1 MMMGRTSEII
11 KAFGAVQAEMHRE
24 LGALDIGEYSEV
36 AAGRTR
42 ARLFKSIDALSVYAA
57 GWAKRAVK
65 AQYVDQQARTRTRL
79 ELIGAERN
87 RRFDKRRH
95 ERAINRSSDAV
106 LKDYMKATA
115 AMKMLVG
122 SYLDSLRRH
131 NASLLQVQEF
141 DATGLGQLADEFIG
155 TLVTNAIANNQA
167 RGVVSRTIMAW
178 LRKNLADG
186 NYIQIGNRM
195 YNVRAYSE
203 LVARTWMIEASTEA
217 VKQMCSEYGNDLV
230 VFSTHDNP
238 CEECA
243 ALEGQIFSI
252 SGDDPEYPALT
263 SDVEP
268 PIHPNCV
275 LPGTRCIAPGGII
288 AGSRALYRGEII
300 ELSFSNGTR
309 LSVTQNHLFL
319 TPNGFAPA
327 YLLREGDDVFYCSGT
342 KRNDSGCPDDNR
354 EPTAI
359 EQIIESL
366 SISSGMSRSRMPIT
380 AEDFHGDGRFCDGD
394 IDIVFPDSFKDC
406 ALESTFLQG
415 RGAHNFIPI
424 GHDGIFLDRLGD
436 FASVLKRLALTADRI
451 VGGSRSPSPFF
462 LARASGCDTMT
473 FADTPK
479 GNVALDEPAMDGLIR
494 NPKFLG
500 KIALQASGSIGTTEV
515 IDIFRRQYFG
525 HVYNLQSPTTLYITN
540 DILSSNCEHNLNP
553 VSRTALSW
561 RGRTN

>member
-1 MMMGRTSEII
+1 
-11 KAFGAVQAEMHRE
+11 
-24 LGALDIGEYSEV
+24 
-36 AAGRTR
+36 
-42 ARLFKSIDALSVYAA
+42 
-57 GWAKRAVK
+57 
-65 AQYVDQQARTRTRL
+65 
-79 ELIGAERN
+79 
-87 RRFDKRRH
+87 
-95 ERAINRSSDAV
+95 
-106 LKDYMKATA
+106 
-115 AMKMLVG
+115 
-122 SYLDSLRRH
+122 
-131 NASLLQVQEF
+131 
-141 DATGLGQLADEFIG
+141 
-155 TLVTNAIANNQA
+155 
-167 RGVVSRTIMAW
+167 
-178 LRKNLADG
+178 
-186 NYIQIGNRM
+186 
-195 YNVRAYSE
+195 
-203 LVARTWMIEASTEA
+203 
-217 VKQMCSEYGNDLV
+217 
-230 VFSTHDNP
+230 
-238 CEECA
+238 
-243 ALEGQIFSI
+243 
-252 SGDDPEYPALT
+252 
-263 SDVEP
+263 
-268 PIHPNCV
+268 
-275 LPGTRCIAPGGII
+275 
-288 AGSRALYRGEII
+288 
-300 ELSFSNGTR
+300 
-309 LSVTQNHLFL
+309 
-319 TPNGFAPA
+319 
-327 YLLREGDDVFYCSGT
+327 
-342 KRNDSGCPDDNR
+342 
-354 EPTAI
+354 
-359 EQIIESL
+359 
-366 SISSGMSRSRMPIT
+366 MPIT